1 MAQKRSDYL
10 GYSCRKTCSQDLSK
24 VTWPGHTA
32 LKGVTFPPK
41 SFQTLF
47 EAFQSIQ
54 VTLVASLPSFKYD
67 FQPFRT
73 PFAANFRRFS
83 KNIFSEV
90 ITDTYFDHFVWWNLA
105 TLAKF
110 FIFFG
115 KLPSFA
121 FGQILNIDA
130 HVLNK

>member
-1 MAQKRSDYL
+1 M
-10 GYSCRKTCSQDLSK
+10 
-24 VTWPGHTA
+24 
-32 LKGVTFPPK
+32 
-41 SFQTLF
+41 
-47 EAFQSIQ
+47 
-54 VTLVASLPSFKYD
+54 PSFKYD